1 MTVTVRGKTSSRS
14 AGMENPGTKPVM
26 TLSFER
32 QKHRTDHS
40 QHDRQRAQAHDLAY
54 SAGNSEDSNQNAC
67 SDIGRHHLGEA
78 EVIERRTDED
88 GAWDRPG
95 NATGLAVQI
104 TRHNGQQSW
113 NRVGAKYPCRD
124 LVVFKV
130 SLRRDGKENGERA
143 CDGEEPSNH
152 GVGDRMTVQRRAKI
166 SPARQRPRDGLDDRD
181 VRIGGAIAAHT
192 TSDSRSLFSSS
203 VAPILRTGATGPA
216 RASCMNLQA
225 TGAGPLFE
233 AANPANG
240 CNCVQDPP
248 WVWADTLSVRRTVRM
263 LEPYRADGKTV
274 PG

>member
-1 MTVTVRGKTSSRS
+1 MDIWRLRDSRIAVRCDELSVPPAQWHCLVDPRRHPHRS
-14 AGMENPGTKPVM
+14 GARSLQLRRGGGGQY
-26 TLSFER
+26 R
-32 QKHRTDHS
+32 CRH
-40 QHDRQRAQAHDLAY
+40 
-54 SAGNSEDSNQNAC
+54 SEDSNQNAC

-143 CDGEEPSNH
+143 WDGEEPSNH
-152 GVGDRMTVQRRAKI
+152 AVGDRMTVQRRAQI
-166 SPARQRPRDGLDDRD
+166 YPARPRPRDGLDDRD

-203 VAPILRTGATGPA
+203 VAPILRTVATGPA
-216 RASCMNLQA
+216 WASCMKLQPA
-225 TGAGPLFE
+225 RRLVPCSRRPPAAIAFKTRRELCRYFVRSQGRSDAGAIS
-233 AANPANG
+233 
-240 CNCVQDPP
+240 CR
-248 WVWADTLSVRRTVRM
+248 W
-263 LEPYRADGKTV
+263 
-274 PG
+274 